1 MTLPLPRTVKIVV
14 DPSLRMARPL
24 QHQLPTL
31 HVTEDLTDG
40 PSAQVAVLTI
50 PVARSM
56 LPTLPL
62 TTTVMVI
69 VNRHQR
75 DTGLDLYAAGA
86 AMVVIDPPVEEVS
99 ARIRAV
105 ARHLDEL
112 SAHERASCSE

>member
-1 MTLPLPRTVKIVV
+1 MTLPPPHPLRVVV
-14 DPSLRMARPL
+14 DPGLKMARPL
-24 QHQLPTL
+24 QQLLPTL
-31 HVTEDLTDG
+31 AVTDNLTDA

-50 PVARSM
+50 PLARSM
-56 LPTLPL
+56 LPALPL

-75 DTGLDLYAAGA
+75 EPALDLYAAGA
-86 AMVVIDPPVEEVS
+86 AMVIIDPPVEEVS

-112 SAHERASCSE
+112 STHGHATGA